1 MAKCYNEVTK
11 NRVLSRH
18 VACQNKQSLSSYYQV
33 LQSQKAC
40 KHEKEEHANK
50 TRQPCLVRSSDIR
63 SLWGAMQ
70 AQTPERCQVQS
81 NHLGNAGAGTGQL
94 ERLIARLRLKVTG
107 IGVPQ

>member
-1 MAKCYNEVTK
+1 M
-11 NRVLSRH
+11 LSRH
-18 VACQNKQSLSSYYQV
+18 VACHKQSLSSYYQV
-33 LQSQKAC
+33 LQSQKA
-40 KHEKEEHANK
+40 
-50 TRQPCLVRSSDIR
+50 TRERRTCEQDPAALLRSSDIR

-70 AQTPERCQVQS
+70 AQTPERCQIQS